1 MSDESVPQT
10 MYHYITIDPV
20 VKVCASEE
28 KTCQQV
34 SNKTH
39 DTT

>member
-1 MSDESVPQT
+1 MRDESVPQT

-20 VKVCASEE
+20 VKVCASEA
-28 KTCQQV
+28 KTWKQA